1 MTNEN
6 KIIELRTT
14 FDKIVDEWDPDK
26 LTSPR
31 LVQMA
36 LNVEEQINSLSK

>member
-6 KIIELRTT
+6 KIAELRTA
-14 FDKIVDEWDPDK
+14 FDKIVDEWDMEK
-26 LTSPR
+26 LYSPR

-36 LNVEEQINSLSK
+36 RSLEEQIRSLS